1 MHSLLSL
8 DPTPMHLSPHSV
20 RSMKRFWSVV
30 LPFTF
35 ASPIG
40 IFIGFIASDVA
51 KGLGAACI
59 SALASGERGW
69 AQ

>member
-1 MHSLLSL
+1 M
-8 DPTPMHLSPHSV
+8 
-20 RSMKRFWSVV
+20 RRFWSVV

-40 IFIGFIASDVA
+40 IFIGYIASDVA

-59 SALASGERGW
+59 SALASGGGSWGREL
-69 AQ
+69 